1 MLEFRVSAR
10 RIDNHGSEATT
21 KDASIVLDTDLAGRV
36 DALNPASMLLAS
48 LAACILKGTERMINS
63 G

>member
-1 MLEFRVSAR
+1 MLEYRVSAR

-36 DALNPASMLLAS
+36 EALNPAECCWPAS
-48 LAACILKGTERMINS
+48 PPVS
-63 G
+63 